1 MEDNPLAP
9 FGKGE
14 YGEAGRVPTTRCAS
28 KDFSQLPFCKA
39 DFKVRMHLLRK
50 LAFGLVMAFG
60 IAIPALLLFVLTEWL
75 LLACIVLL
83 VVWMALTPTGQQ
95 TWSVASVGIA
105 TLPQRFGASAVV
117 VAGVAGVVGV
127 LVALLAM
134 GAGFEAT
141 LMQTGTDDS
150 AIVLQAGAQSELN
163 SAVTPEISA
172 LVSQAPQIRKNAQR
186 QSMVSPELVI
196 TAMLRNKGGHDAN
209 VVIRGVGERAW
220 DLRPEVK
227 IATGRKFTPGLQE
240 LIVGKG
246 IHTQF
251 AGAQIGSTLTLNG
264 QPWAVVGIFDSG
276 DAHDSEIWADTNVVG
291 SAFQRGTSKTS
302 LTVQLTDVHALH
314 TFKARLANDPR
325 LKVEV
330 QTTREYYGR
339 QSAAFT
345 RIIRIL
351 GTTVGAIMAFGALF
365 GVLNTMY
372 SAVAARAREIA
383 TLRAIGFRPVP
394 MIVSILLETMLLA
407 VTGGAIGAAVSW
419 AVFDGFT
426 ASTVGANSSQM
437 VFAFKVS
444 PALLWNGL
452 KWALAIAL
460 MGGLFPAVR
469 AARMSITAGLREL

>member
-1 MEDNPLAP
+1 
-9 FGKGE
+9 
-14 YGEAGRVPTTRCAS
+14 
-28 KDFSQLPFCKA
+28 
-39 DFKVRMHLLRK
+39 MHLLRK
-50 LAFGLVMAFG
+50 LGLGVAMTLA
-60 IAIPALLLFVLTEWL
+60 IAIPTVLLFALPGWL
-75 LLACIVLL
+75 LLACFVLL
-83 VVWMALTPTGQQ
+83 VAWMTLTQIGQQ
-95 TWSVASVGIA
+95 TWSVARVGIA

-117 VAGVAGVVGV
+117 VVGLAGVVGV
-127 LVALLAM
+127 RVALRAM

-141 LMQTGTDDS
+141 LRQTGTDDS
-150 AIVLQAGAQSELN
+150 VIVMQAGAQSELN
-163 SAVTPEISA
+163 SAVTPETVA
-172 LVSQAPQIRKNAQR
+172 LVSQAPQVLKNAEER
-186 QSMVSPELVI
+186 SIVSPELVL
-196 TAMLRNKGGHDAN
+196 TAMLQNKGGHDAN

-220 DLRPEVK
+220 DLWPHVR
-227 IATGRKFTPGLQE
+227 IAEGRKFTPGLQE

-251 AGAQIGSTLTLNG
+251 AGTQIGSTLVLNG
-264 QPWAVVGIFDSG
+264 QPWGVVGVFDSG
-276 DAHDSEIWADTNVVG
+276 DAHSSEIWADTNVVG

-302 LTVQLTDVHALH
+302 LTVQLTDARALDE
-314 TFKARLANDPR
+314 FKARLGNDPR

-330 QTTREYYGR
+330 QTTRQYYGR

-383 TLRAIGFRPVP
+383 TLRAIGFRRVP
-394 MIVSILLETMLLA
+394 MIVSVLLETLLLA
-407 VTGGAIGAAVSW
+407 VLGGAIGAVAAW
-419 AVFDGFT
+419 AIFDGFI

-437 VFAFKVS
+437 VFAIRVS

-460 MGGLFPAVR
+460 IGGLLPAVR
-469 AARMSITAGLREL
+469 AARMPITGSLREL

>member
-1 MEDNPLAP
+1 ML
-9 FGKGE
+9 
-14 YGEAGRVPTTRCAS
+14 
-28 KDFSQLPFCKA
+28 
-39 DFKVRMHLLRK
+39 LLRQ
-50 LAFGLVMAFG
+50 LAFGLAMAL
-60 IAIPALLLFVLTEWL
+60 AIVISTLLLFALTAWA
-75 LLACIVLL
+75 LLACVALL
-83 VVWMALTPTGQQ
+83 VAWMALTHIGQQ
-95 TWSVASVGIA
+95 TWSVARVGIA

-117 VAGVAGVVGV
+117 VVGIAGVVGV

-141 LMQTGTDDS
+141 LRQTGTDDS
-150 AIVLQAGAQSELN
+150 AIVMQAGAQSELN
-163 SAVTPEISA
+163 SAVTPEIVA
-172 LVSQAPQIRKNAQR
+172 LVSQVPQVLKNAQG
-186 QSMVSPELVI
+186 QSIVSPELVG
-196 TAMLRNKGGHDAN
+196 TAMLRNNSGHDAN

-220 DLRPEVK
+220 DLWPNVR
-227 IATGRKFTPGLQE
+227 ITTGRKFTSGLQE

-251 AGAQIGSTLTLNG
+251 AGTQIGSTLMLSG
-264 QPWAVVGIFDSG
+264 QPWGVVGIFDSG
-276 DAHDSEIWADTNVVG
+276 DAHSSEIWADTNVVG

-302 LTVQLTDVHALH
+302 LTVQLTDIGALDA
-314 TFKARLANDPR
+314 FKTRLANDPR

-383 TLRAIGFRPVP
+383 TLRAIGFRRVP

-407 VTGGAIGAAVSW
+407 VTGGAIGAAASW
-419 AVFDGFT
+419 AIFDGFT

-444 PALLWNGL
+444 TALLWNGL

-460 MGGLFPAVR
+460 IGGLFPAIR
-469 AARMSITAGLREL
+469 AARMPITAGLREL

>member
-1 MEDNPLAP
+1 M
-9 FGKGE
+9 F
-14 YGEAGRVPTTRCAS
+14 
-28 KDFSQLPFCKA
+28 
-39 DFKVRMHLLRK
+39 LLRK
-50 LAFGLVMAFG
+50 LAFGLAMAL
-60 IAIPALLLFVLTEWL
+60 AIVTPTLLLFVLTEWL
-75 LLACIVLL
+75 LLTCIVLL
-83 VVWMALTPTGQQ
+83 VAWMALTHIGQQ
-95 TWSVASVGIA
+95 TWSVARVGIA

-117 VAGVAGVVGV
+117 VAGIAGVVGV

-150 AIVLQAGAQSELN
+150 AIVLQAGSQSELN
-163 SAVTPEISA
+163 SAITPEIVA
-172 LVSQAPQIRKNAQR
+172 LVSQAPQVLKDPEGRSIA
-186 QSMVSPELVI
+186 SPELVV
-196 TAMLRNKGGHDAN
+196 TAMLRNKSGHDAN

-220 DLRPEVK
+220 DLRPH
-227 IATGRKFTPGLQE
+227 IRITTGRKFTPGLQE

-246 IHTQF
+246 IHSQF
-251 AGAQIGSTLTLNG
+251 AGTQIGSTLTLNG
-264 QPWAVVGIFDSG
+264 QPWGVVGIFDSG
-276 DAHDSEIWADTNVVG
+276 DAHSSEIWADTNVAG

-302 LTVQLTDVHALH
+302 LTVQLTDVHALDA
-314 TFKARLANDPR
+314 FKARLANDPR

-339 QSAAFT
+339 QSDAFT

-383 TLRAIGFRPVP
+383 TLRAIGFRRVP

-407 VTGGAIGAAVSW
+407 VTGGAIGAVAAW
-419 AVFDGFT
+419 AIFDGFI

-437 VFAFKVS
+437 VFAIRVS

-460 MGGLFPAVR
+460 SGGLLPAVR
-469 AARMSITAGLREL
+469 AARMPITAGLREL

>member
-1 MEDNPLAP
+1 MALTI
-9 FGKGE
+9 
-14 YGEAGRVPTTRCAS
+14 VLPT
-28 KDFSQLPFCKA
+28 
-39 DFKVRMHLLRK
+39 
-50 LAFGLVMAFG
+50 LV
-60 IAIPALLLFVLTEWL
+60 LFVLTEWL
-75 LLACIVLL
+75 LLTCIVLL
-83 VVWMALTPTGQQ
+83 VAWMTLTHIGQQ
-95 TWSVASVGIA
+95 TWSVARMGIA

-117 VAGVAGVVGV
+117 VAGIAGVVGV

-141 LMQTGTDDS
+141 LRETGTDDS
-150 AIVLQAGAQSELN
+150 AIVMQVGAQSEFN
-163 SAVTPEISA
+163 SAITPEAIA
-172 LVSQAPQIRKNAQR
+172 LVSEAPQVLKNERGRAIA
-186 QSMVSPELVI
+186 SPELVV
-196 TAMLRNKGGHDAN
+196 TAMLQNKSGHDAN

-220 DLRPEVK
+220 DLWPHVR
-227 IATGRKFTPGLQE
+227 ITSGRKFTPGLQE

-251 AGAQIGSTLTLNG
+251 AGTQIGSTLMLSG
-264 QPWAVVGIFDSG
+264 QPWGVVGILDSG
-276 DAHDSEIWADTNVVG
+276 DALSSEIWADTNVVG
-291 SAFQRGTSKTS
+291 SVFQRGTTKTS
-302 LTVQLTDVHALH
+302 LKVQLTDAGAFD

-351 GTTVGAIMAFGALF
+351 GMTVGAIMAFGALF

-372 SAVAARAREIA
+372 SAVAVRAREIA
-383 TLRAIGFRPVP
+383 TLRAIGFRRIP
-394 MIVSILLETMLLA
+394 MIVSVLLETMLLA
-407 VTGGAIGAAVSW
+407 ITGGAIGAVVSW

-437 VFAFKVS
+437 VFTMRVS
-444 PALLWNGL
+444 PTLLWNGL

-460 MGGLFPAVR
+460 MGGLFHALR
-469 AARMSITAGLREL
+469 AARMPITAGLREL

>member
-1 MEDNPLAP
+1 
-9 FGKGE
+9 
-14 YGEAGRVPTTRCAS
+14 
-28 KDFSQLPFCKA
+28 
-39 DFKVRMHLLRK
+39 MHLLRK
-50 LAFGLVMAFG
+50 AGFSVTMALA
-60 IAIPALLLFVLTEWL
+60 IAIPTVLLFALPGWL

-83 VVWMALTPTGQQ
+83 VAWMAFTHIGQQ
-95 TWSVASVGIA
+95 TWSVARMGIA

-117 VAGVAGVVGV
+117 VVGIAGVVGV

-141 LMQTGTDDS
+141 LKETGTDDS
-150 AIVLQAGAQSELN
+150 AIVMQAGAQSELN
-163 SAVTPEISA
+163 SAVTPETVA
-172 LVSQAPQIRKNAQR
+172 LVSQAPQVLKNAEGR
-186 QSMVSPELVI
+186 SIVSPELAL
-196 TAMLRNKGGHDAN
+196 TAMLQNKGGHDAN

-220 DLRPEVK
+220 DLWPHVR
-227 IATGRKFTPGLQE
+227 ITTGRKFTPGLQE

-251 AGAQIGSTLTLNG
+251 AGTEIGSTLTLNG
-264 QPWAVVGIFDSG
+264 QPWGVVGIFDSG
-276 DAHDSEIWADTNVVG
+276 DAHSSEIWADTNVVG

-302 LTVQLTDVHALH
+302 LTVQLTDARALDA
-314 TFKARLANDPR
+314 FKARLANDPR

-339 QSAAFT
+339 QSVAFT

-383 TLRAIGFRPVP
+383 TLRAIGFRRVP
-394 MIVSILLETMLLA
+394 MIVSVLLETMLLA
-407 VTGGAIGAAVSW
+407 VLGGVIGAAAAW
-419 AVFDGFT
+419 AIFDGFI

-437 VFAFKVS
+437 VFAIKVS

-452 KWALAIAL
+452 KSALAIAL
-460 MGGLFPAVR
+460 IGGLLPAVR
-469 AARMSITAGLREL
+469 AARMPITGSLREL

>member
-1 MEDNPLAP
+1 ML
-9 FGKGE
+9 
-14 YGEAGRVPTTRCAS
+14 
-28 KDFSQLPFCKA
+28 
-39 DFKVRMHLLRK
+39 LLRQ
-50 LAFGLVMAFG
+50 LAFGLAMAL
-60 IAIPALLLFVLTEWL
+60 AIVISTLLLFALTAWA
-75 LLACIVLL
+75 LLACVALL
-83 VVWMALTPTGQQ
+83 VAWMALTHIGQQ
-95 TWSVASVGIA
+95 TWSVARVGIA

-117 VAGVAGVVGV
+117 VVGIAGVVGV

-141 LMQTGTDDS
+141 LRQTGTDDS
-150 AIVLQAGAQSELN
+150 AIVMQAGAQSELN
-163 SAVTPEISA
+163 SAVTPEIVA
-172 LVSQAPQIRKNAQR
+172 LVSQVPQVLKNAQG
-186 QSMVSPELVI
+186 QSIVSPELVV
-196 TAMLRNKGGHDAN
+196 TAMLRNNSGHDAN

-220 DLRPEVK
+220 DLWPNVR
-227 IATGRKFTPGLQE
+227 ITTGRKFTPGLQE

-251 AGAQIGSTLTLNG
+251 AGTQIGSTLMLSG
-264 QPWAVVGIFDSG
+264 QPWGVVGIFDSG
-276 DAHDSEIWADTNVVG
+276 DAHSSETWADTNVVG

-302 LTVQLTDVHALH
+302 LTVQLTDIGALDA
-314 TFKARLANDPR
+314 FKTRLANDPR

-383 TLRAIGFRPVP
+383 TVRAIGFRRVP

-407 VTGGAIGAAVSW
+407 VTGGAIGAAASW
-419 AVFDGFT
+419 AIFDGFT

-444 PALLWNGL
+444 TALLWNGL

-460 MGGLFPAVR
+460 IGGLFPAIR
-469 AARMSITAGLREL
+469 AARMPITAGLREL